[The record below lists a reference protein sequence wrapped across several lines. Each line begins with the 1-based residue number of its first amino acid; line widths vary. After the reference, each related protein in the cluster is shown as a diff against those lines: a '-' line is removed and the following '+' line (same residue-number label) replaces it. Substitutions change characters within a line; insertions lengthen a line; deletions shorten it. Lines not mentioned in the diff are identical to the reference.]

1 MFVLYLQGHAVCKDC
16 FFETFENEVHET
28 IIRGEL
34 FKRGDYVAI
43 AASGGKGMH
52 YVFYKH

>member
-43 AASGGKGMH
+43 AASGGKGMLH
-52 YVFYKH
+52 FLKS